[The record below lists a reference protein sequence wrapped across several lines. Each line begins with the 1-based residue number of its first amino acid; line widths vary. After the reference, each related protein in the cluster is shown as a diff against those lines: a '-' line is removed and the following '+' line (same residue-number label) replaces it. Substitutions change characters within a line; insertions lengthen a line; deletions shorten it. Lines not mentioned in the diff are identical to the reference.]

1 MINFR
6 YLIIRILSKIH
17 TLILSNS
24 YNFIGN
30 KTVVYYRSR
39 IINKVKGGITIGNR
53 CLIGRTSYEYHAGM
67 PFYTTLLNDGSN
79 SYISI
84 GNNCRLNGVYIHS
97 QDYITIGNNCVMA
110 SGISIIDS
118 NAHQV
123 NSLNRLEGRDKAKGI
138 TIGNNVWIGLNAII
152 LKDTIIGDNCVI
164 SARSIVKGNF
174 AKNSIIQ
181 GNPAVIVGTVGF
193 DNN

>member
-110 SGISIIDS
+110 P
-118 NAHQV
+118 AYQ
-123 NSLNRLEGRDKAKGI
+123 LL
-138 TIGNNVWIGLNAII
+138 
-152 LKDTIIGDNCVI
+152 
-164 SARSIVKGNF
+164 IVMHIKLI
-174 AKNSIIQ
+174 A
-181 GNPAVIVGTVGF
+181 
-193 DNN
+193 

>member
-84 GNNCRLNGVYIHS
+84 GNNCRLNGVYIH
-97 QDYITIGNNCVMA
+97 
-110 SGISIIDS
+110 
-118 NAHQV
+118 QV

-164 SARSIVKGNF
+164 SAGSIVKGNF